1 MEKSKRH
8 LEGKEKKKGV
18 GRPLKA
24 SFLPEQVP
32 QRVLFLQGSNGRVG
46 NRSSYLML
54 SRQPE
59 SGFKMAVWWNIL

>member
-8 LEGKEKKKGV
+8 LEGKKGS

-24 SFLPEQVP
+24 SFLPEQVL
-32 QRVLFLQGSNGRVG
+32 QRELFLEGSNGRVG
-46 NRSSYLML
+46 NLSSYLML